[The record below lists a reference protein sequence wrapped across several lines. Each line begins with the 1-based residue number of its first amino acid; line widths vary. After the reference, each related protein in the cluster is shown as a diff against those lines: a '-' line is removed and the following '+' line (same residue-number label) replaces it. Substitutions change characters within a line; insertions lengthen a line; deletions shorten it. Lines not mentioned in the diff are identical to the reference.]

1 MKKLALCA
9 LSLLVAT
16 SLYGCNS
23 NESQNASVTTTKA
36 QAASL
41 KVVQGKLSK
50 SVFIKVDG
58 KEVVDDNEFKLDAKL
73 DNIYIL
79 PFADVKEFVGHI
91 SILKERIIT
100 IQIYQKDIK

>member
-41 KVVQGKLSK
+41 KVV
-50 SVFIKVDG
+50 
-58 KEVVDDNEFKLDAKL
+58 
-73 DNIYIL
+73 
-79 PFADVKEFVGHI
+79 
-91 SILKERIIT
+91 
-100 IQIYQKDIK
+100 